1 MTLLAERQPRA
12 GSAVP
17 REPLAPSA
25 RRAYRAL
32 VVAAFRSL
40 LAYRMQFLLGT
51 LASVFALLSMLY
63 LWRTIIEGGFA
74 PAGFSWPQIKAYL
87 LVAFLANTVVSMST
101 DYRMASRIRDG
112 MVAIDLTKPVDY
124 QRARFAEALGYA
136 LFEVIIAVIVAV
148 AALAAFGGVPLPP
161 PPMLA
166 AFLLSAALVVPLKF
180 SLVYITG
187 LACFWTHN
195 YMGIHW
201 ARLALMQLF
210 SGALVPLA
218 LFPAWLRWTA
228 EVLPFQGMVYTP
240 ALIFL
245 DELHGRELWLRLGV
259 QLGWVIALW
268 YGARLAWRAAS
279 KRLTVHGG

>member
-1 MTLLAERQPRA
+1 MTLVEPAARRRVAP
-12 GSAVP
+12 
-17 REPLAPSA
+17 EPLAPSSA
-25 RRAYRAL
+25 RAYRAL
-32 VVAAFRSL
+32 LVAAFRSL
-40 LAYRMQFLLGT
+40 LAYRMQFLMGT

-63 LWRTIIEGGFA
+63 LWRTIIAGGFS
-74 PAGFSWPQIKAYL
+74 PVGFSWPQMKAYL

-101 DYRMASRIRDG
+101 DYRMAGRIRDG

-124 QRARFAEALGYA
+124 QRARFAEALGFA
-136 LFEVIIAVIVAV
+136 CFEVMVGVIVGVVAV
-148 AALAAFGGVPLPP
+148 AAFGGVPVPP
-161 PPMLA
+161 APMLM
-166 AFLLSAALVVPLKF
+166 AFLFSAALVVPLKF

-187 LACFWTHN
+187 LACFWTQN

-218 LFPAWLRWTA
+218 LFPDWLRWTA
-228 EVLPFQGMVYTP
+228 EALPFQGMVYTP

-245 DELHGRELWLRLGV
+245 NELDGRELLLRLGV

-268 YGARLAWRAAS
+268 YGARLAWRSAS